1 MCIYSKNH
9 DHHRYSGIPHSS
21 RSFEQSRAGCSF
33 VSKSIAME
41 NHAHLL
47 LVEDE
52 VKVAAF
58 IKKGL
63 EKQGFTVDVATD
75 GREGKQFFDERT
87 YHLLILD
94 VNLPYMDGVELASY
108 VRTKNT
114 QVPILMLTALDTTAD
129 KLAGFDAGVDD
140 YLVKPFDFM
149 ELIARL
155 KALLKRSVK
164 SEEPTNI
171 LRVADL
177 ELDLDQKIARRGG
190 QNIELTAK
198 EFSLLE
204 YLMRNRGRV
213 VSKVDIAEQVWDIDF
228 DTGTNFIEVYINYLR
243 KKIEREN
250 SPKLIHTVVGMG
262 YTLKEK

>member
-1 MCIYSKNH
+1 
-9 DHHRYSGIPHSS
+9 
-21 RSFEQSRAGCSF
+21 
-33 VSKSIAME
+33 ME
-41 NHAHLL
+41 NHAHIL

-52 VKVAAF
+52 TKVAAF

-63 EKQGFTVDVATD
+63 EKQLFTVEIAVD
-75 GREGKQFFDERT
+75 GREGKRFFDERT
-87 YHLLILD
+87 YDLIILD
-94 VNLPYMDGVELASY
+94 VNLPYIDGVELASY
-108 VRTKNT
+108 IRTKNT
-114 QVPILMLTALDTTAD
+114 QIPLLMLTALDTTAD

-155 KALLKRSVK
+155 KALLKRVTK
-164 SEEPTNI
+164 SAEPTNI

-177 ELDLDQKIARRGG
+177 ELDLDQKLARRGG

-198 EFSLLE
+198 EFALLE
-204 YLMRNRGRV
+204 YLMRSRGRV
-213 VSKVDIAEQVWDIDF
+213 VSKVDIAEKVWDIDF

-243 KKIEREN
+243 KKIDKDN
-250 SPKLIHTVVGMG
+250 SNKLIHTVVGMG